1 MSTGALLGIA
11 LGAIVI
17 LLFLVIKIQLSAF
30 VSMLLVAMGT
40 ALATGIPVEK
50 IVPVMQKGMGNTLAS
65 VMIIVG
71 LGAMLGR
78 IIEVGGGADALAR
91 KFTALLGKKR
101 VVAAVT
107 ASAFILG
114 IPVFFDVGFII
125 LAPIVFGFARV
136 AKINPIKI
144 ALPVAGALLTVHVT
158 LPPHP
163 GPVAAAGIT
172 QADVGTLLLVGL
184 PITAITVVI
193 GFFAAK
199 LVRVQGIKLLDSPA
213 NIPAAASSESDSGL
227 PASGQA
233 SSGEK
238 ESGNLLQDTAA
249 AVKTRMASIGAGT
262 VVMLILL
269 PILQIMLG
277 TVGNT
282 VLEKDSPAQH
292 WLGFLGSSAIAL
304 LTGVIVAYL
313 VVGHRLGWSLQKRGS
328 ILDSALPDV
337 AVIVFVTGAG
347 GVFANVLVESG
358 IGKALSGALI
368 SMNMPIIVA
377 GFIISSALRAS
388 QGSATVAILTTAG
401 LLSESI
407 AAAGYSDLQ
416 IVLVTLAIGFGA
428 LGLSHINDSGF
439 WIVTKYLGLTVKD
452 GLKTW
457 TVLSTVFGVTGFLLT
472 CGVFAIVS

>member
-1 MSTGALLGIA
+1 MNTGVLLGIA
-11 LGAIVI
+11 LGAIVV
-17 LLFLVIKIQLSAF
+17 LLFLVIKIKLSAF
-30 VSMLLVAMGT
+30 VSILLVAAGT
-40 ALATGIPVEK
+40 ALAAGIPVSE

-71 LGAMLGR
+71 LGSMLGR
-78 IIEVGGGADALAR
+78 VIEAGGGADALATR
-91 KFTALLGKKR
+91 FTALLGEKR
-101 VVAAVT
+101 VIAAVT
-107 ASAFILG
+107 AAAFVLG

-125 LAPIVFGFARV
+125 LAPIVFGFSRV
-136 AKINPIKI
+136 AKINPLKI
-144 ALPVAGALLTVHVT
+144 ALPVAGAMLTVHVT

-172 QADVGTLLLVGL
+172 HADVGMMLLTGL
-184 PITAITVVI
+184 PITAVTVAL

-199 LVRVQGIKLLDSPA
+199 LVRVDAIKLLESPA
-213 NIPAAASSESDSGL
+213 QAQATEAASAVETDEKTSDVV
-227 PASGQA
+227 
-233 SSGEK
+233 K
-238 ESGNLLQDTAA
+238 DTVT
-249 AVKTRMASIGAGT
+249 AVKDGVASIGAGT
-262 VVMLILL
+262 VVLLILL

-282 VLEKDSPAQH
+282 VLEEGSAAQQ
-292 WLGFLGSSAIAL
+292 WLGFLGSSAMAL

-313 VVGHRLGWSLQKRGS
+313 VVGSRLKWSLQKRGS

-368 SMNMPIIVA
+368 SLNMPIILA
-377 GFIISSALRAS
+377 GFLISAALRAS

-401 LLSESI
+401 LLAEPI
-407 AAAGYSDLQ
+407 AAAGYSDFQ
-416 IVLVTLAIGFGA
+416 TVLVTLAIGFGA

-439 WIVTKYLGLTVKD
+439 WIVTKYLGLSVKD

-457 TVLSTVFGVTGFLLT
+457 TVISTIFGVIGFLLT
-472 CGVFAIVS
+472 CGLFVLVS

>member
-11 LGAIVI
+11 LGAIIV
-17 LLFLVIKIQLSAF
+17 LLLLVIKIQLSAF
-30 VSMLLVAMGT
+30 VSLLLVAAGT
-40 ALATGIPVEK
+40 ALATGISVGE
-50 IVPVMQKGMGNTLAS
+50 IVPVLQKGMGNTLSS

-78 IIEVGGGADALAR
+78 TIEVGGGADALAR
-91 KFTALLGKKR
+91 KFTKALGQKR
-101 VVAAVT
+101 VIAAVT
-107 ASAFILG
+107 AAAFVLG

-136 AKINPIKI
+136 AKINPLKI

-172 QADVGTLLLVGL
+172 NADVGTMLLVGL
-184 PITAITVVI
+184 PLTAVTVVI

-199 LVRVQGIKLLDSPA
+199 LVKVEGIELLESPA
-213 NIPAAASSESDSGL
+213 NQPIEVEVTEGAGSTSGKIV
-227 PASGQA
+227 
-233 SSGEK
+233 K
-238 ESGNLLQDTAA
+238 ESVE
-249 AVKTRMASIGAGT
+249 AVKERIENIGAGT
-262 VVMLILL
+262 VVLLILL

-282 VLEKDSPAQH
+282 VLKEGSTAQQ
-292 WLGFLGSSAIAL
+292 WLGFLGSSSIAL

-313 VVGHRLGWSLQKRGS
+313 VVGQKLGWSLQKRGS
-328 ILDSALPDV
+328 VLDSALPDV

-358 IGKALSGALI
+358 IGKALSDALI
-368 SMNMPIIVA
+368 SLNMPIILA
-377 GFIISSALRAS
+377 GFLISAALRAS
-388 QGSATVAILTTAG
+388 QGSATVAILTSAG
-401 LLSESI
+401 LLAEPI
-407 AAAGYSDLQ
+407 AAAGYTDLQ
-416 IVLVTLAIGFGA
+416 TVLVTIAIGFGG

-472 CGVFAIVS
+472 SGVFLLVS

>member
-11 LGAIVI
+11 LGAIIV
-17 LLFLVIKIQLSAF
+17 LLLLVIKIQLSAF
-30 VSMLLVAMGT
+30 VSLLLVAAGT
-40 ALATGIPVEK
+40 ALATGISVGE
-50 IVPVMQKGMGNTLAS
+50 IVPVLQKGMGNTLSS

-78 IIEVGGGADALAR
+78 TIEVGGGADALAR
-91 KFTALLGKKR
+91 RFTKVLGQKR
-101 VVAAVT
+101 VITAVT
-107 ASAFILG
+107 AAAFVLG

-136 AKINPIKI
+136 AKINPLKI

-172 QADVGTLLLVGL
+172 NADVGTMLMVGL
-184 PITAITVVI
+184 PLTAITVVI

-199 LVRVQGIKLLDSPA
+199 MVKVEGIELLESPA
-213 NIPAAASSESDSGL
+213 DQPIEVEVTEGAGSTSGKVV
-227 PASGQA
+227 
-233 SSGEK
+233 K
-238 ESGNLLQDTAA
+238 ESVE
-249 AVKTRMASIGAGT
+249 AVKERLENIGAGT
-262 VVMLILL
+262 VVLLILL

-282 VLEKDSPAQH
+282 VLKEGSTAQQ
-292 WLGFLGSSAIAL
+292 WLGFLGSSSIAL

-313 VVGHRLGWSLQKRGS
+313 VVGQKLGWSLQKRGS
-328 ILDSALPDV
+328 VLDSALPDV

-358 IGKALSGALI
+358 IGKALSDALI
-368 SMNMPIIVA
+368 SLNMPIILA
-377 GFIISSALRAS
+377 GFLISAALRAS
-388 QGSATVAILTTAG
+388 QGSATVAILTSAG
-401 LLSESI
+401 LLAEPI
-407 AAAGYSDLQ
+407 AAAGYTDLQ
-416 IVLVTLAIGFGA
+416 TVLVTIAIGFGG

-457 TVLSTVFGVTGFLLT
+457 TVLSTVFGITGFLLT
-472 CGVFAIVS
+472 SGVFLLVS

>member
-11 LGAIVI
+11 LGAIIV
-17 LLFLVIKIQLSAF
+17 LLLLVIKIQLSAF
-30 VSMLLVAMGT
+30 VSLLLVAAGT
-40 ALATGIPVEK
+40 ALATGISVGE
-50 IVPVMQKGMGNTLAS
+50 IVPVLQKGMGNTLSS

-71 LGAMLGR
+71 L
-78 IIEVGGGADALAR
+78 
-91 KFTALLGKKR
+91 
-101 VVAAVT
+101 
-107 ASAFILG
+107 
-114 IPVFFDVGFII
+114 GFII

-136 AKINPIKI
+136 AKINPLKI

-172 QADVGTLLLVGL
+172 NADVGTMLMVGL
-184 PITAITVVI
+184 PLTAITVVI

-199 LVRVQGIKLLDSPA
+199 MVKVEGIELLESPA
-213 NIPAAASSESDSGL
+213 DQPIEVEVTEGAGSTSGKVV
-227 PASGQA
+227 
-233 SSGEK
+233 K
-238 ESGNLLQDTAA
+238 ESVE
-249 AVKTRMASIGAGT
+249 AVKERLEYIGAGT
-262 VVMLILL
+262 VVLLILL

-282 VLEKDSPAQH
+282 VLKEGSTAQQ
-292 WLGFLGSSAIAL
+292 WLGFLGSSSIAL

-313 VVGHRLGWSLQKRGS
+313 VVGHKLGWSLQKRGS
-328 ILDSALPDV
+328 VLDSALPDV

-358 IGKALSGALI
+358 IGKALSDALI
-368 SMNMPIIVA
+368 SLNMPIILA
-377 GFIISSALRAS
+377 GFLISAALRAS
-388 QGSATVAILTTAG
+388 QGSATVAILTSAG
-401 LLSESI
+401 LLAEPI
-407 AAAGYSDLQ
+407 AAAGYTDLQ
-416 IVLVTLAIGFGA
+416 TVLVTIAIGFGG

-457 TVLSTVFGVTGFLLT
+457 TVLSTVFGITGFLLT
-472 CGVFAIVS
+472 SGVFLLVS

>member
-11 LGAIVI
+11 LGAIIV
-17 LLFLVIKIQLSAF
+17 LLLLVIKIQLSAF
-30 VSMLLVAMGT
+30 VSLLLVAAGT
-40 ALATGIPVEK
+40 ALATGISVGE
-50 IVPVMQKGMGNTLAS
+50 IVPVLQKGMGNTLSS

-78 IIEVGGGADALAR
+78 TIEVGGGADALAR
-91 KFTALLGKKR
+91 KFTKALGQKR
-101 VVAAVT
+101 VIAAVT
-107 ASAFILG
+107 AAAFVLG

-136 AKINPIKI
+136 AKINPLKI

-172 QADVGTLLLVGL
+172 NADVGTMLLVGL
-184 PITAITVVI
+184 PLTAVTVVI

-199 LVRVQGIKLLDSPA
+199 LVKVEGIELLESPA
-213 NIPAAASSESDSGL
+213 DQPIEVEVTEGAGSTSGKIVTESV
-227 PASGQA
+227 
-233 SSGEK
+233 E
-238 ESGNLLQDTAA
+238 
-249 AVKTRMASIGAGT
+249 AVKERIENIGAGT
-262 VVMLILL
+262 VVLLILL

-282 VLEKDSPAQH
+282 VLKEGSTAQQ
-292 WLGFLGSSAIAL
+292 WLGFLGSSSIAL

-313 VVGHRLGWSLQKRGS
+313 VVGQKLGWSLQKRGS
-328 ILDSALPDV
+328 VLDSALPDV

-358 IGKALSGALI
+358 IGKALSDALI
-368 SMNMPIIVA
+368 SLNMPIILA
-377 GFIISSALRAS
+377 GFLISAALRAS
-388 QGSATVAILTTAG
+388 QGSATVAILTSAG
-401 LLSESI
+401 LLAEPI
-407 AAAGYSDLQ
+407 AAAGYTDLQ
-416 IVLVTLAIGFGA
+416 TVLVTIAIGFGG

-472 CGVFAIVS
+472 SGVFLLVS